1 MRVSTKK
8 LENIKVPVKIM
19 VKDRP
24 LKTSTPSALAAT
36 APCPRAVRSAVERA
50 LSELRRGQPVV
61 IYSLEHNKAPK
72 AILAQAAESFS
83 GQTGERPEI
92 QAAGPSVLALTA
104 QRAAVLALSSGLFEA
119 SAASDGATSKDGKV
133 VVLPLPVAFDAAIL
147 RGLSD
152 PTSEHASG
160 PFAHLPT
167 VPAPA
172 GDLNEA
178 AVDLARLALLLPACI
193 CTPLAEHLLKGFE
206 NDQTGVHKWAL
217 DAGFLAVS
225 ATDIAIYQA
234 RTDCGL
240 TEIVSVPVP
249 LALAQNTR
257 ITAFRPEDGGSEHYA
272 IEIGDPAPG
281 EPILTRIH
289 SACFT
294 GDLLGSLRCDCGDQ
308 LRGAL
313 TAMAESKT
321 GSGILLYLTQEGR
334 GIGLANKLRAY
345 ALQDHGFDTFEAN
358 EQLGFDADERLF
370 RVAADMLRSRG
381 FDKVRLMTNN
391 PAKVEALE
399 CYDIEITERV
409 AHAFPAN
416 GHNEAYLK
424 TKAVR
429 AGHHL

>member
-1 MRVSTKK
+1 
-8 LENIKVPVKIM
+8 M
-19 VKDRP
+19 VKNRP
-24 LKTSTPSALAAT
+24 LETNNPPAAGS
-36 APCPRAVRSAVERA
+36 PGGVRASVERA
-50 LSELRRGQPVV
+50 MADLRRGLPVV
-61 IYSLEHNKAPK
+61 VYTLAKGNKPQTV
-72 AILAQAAESFS
+72 LAEAAESF
-83 GQTGERPEI
+83 TGNAGPRPDI
-92 QAAGPSVLALTA
+92 ATIGPSVLALTA
-104 QRAAVLALSSGLFEA
+104 QRAGVLALSSGIGGDNALP
-119 SAASDGATSKDGKV
+119 DGSPSEGGKV
-133 VVLPLPVAFDAAIL
+133 VTLPLPTAFNAAIL

-152 PTSEHASG
+152 PTSEFASG

-193 CTPLAEHLLKGFE
+193 CTPLADSLLAGFE
-206 NDQTGVHKWAL
+206 NDPTGFHKWAL
-217 DAGFLAVS
+217 EAGFLAVS
-225 ATDIAIYQA
+225 STDIATYRRQA
-234 RTDCGL
+234 DFGL
-240 TEIVSVPVP
+240 KEIVSVPVP
-249 LALAQNTR
+249 LALAQSAR
-257 ITAFRPEDGGSEHYA
+257 ITAFRPEDGGNEHYA

-281 EPILTRIH
+281 EPVLTRIH

-313 TAMAESKT
+313 TAMETSQS

-334 GIGLANKLRAY
+334 GIGLVNKLRAY
-345 ALQDHGFDTFEAN
+345 ALQDHGFDTFQAN
-358 EQLGFDADERLF
+358 EQLGFHADERLF
-370 RVAADMLRSRG
+370 RVAADMLRLRG

-399 CYDIEITERV
+399 HYDIEIVERV
-409 AHAFPAN
+409 AHSFPAN
-416 GHNEAYLK
+416 GHNETYLK